1 VDLAQPTELVS
12 VGRRKTADASD
23 VLRSVEAEDLLP
35 YAVRSR
41 HSVAVKSTFP
51 TAEAVLRAVLA
62 GECTLRRAEGVRIA
76 YIGKTIFIN
85 GEVQHS
91 FSTYSLII
99 RRRLR

>member
-1 VDLAQPTELVS
+1 V
-12 VGRRKTADASD
+12 
-23 VLRSVEAEDLLP
+23 DLLP

-41 HSVAVKSTFP
+41 HSVAVKTIFP
-51 TAEAVLRAVLA
+51 SAEAVLRAVLA
-62 GECTLRRAEGVRIA
+62 GECALRRAEGVRIA

-99 RRRLR
+99 RRSVHCTAPYVYSGLSAAKHCGLQRYNAGRRAVR